1 MNSDSINNNKNYNL
15 DSASA
20 NINARNNMNSAAS
33 APADDPS
40 IETIS
45 TKQRILYSAAT
56 LFAAKGFTETS
67 IRELASASGL
77 QGSSI
82 YNHYESKTAILEYM
96 LADYV
101 EHNSGAFFTE
111 SARKNLEED
120 HTTDGILA
128 CHQLTF
134 SSDRPEYYFKV
145 LSMIMQEQH
154 RNPVV
159 SEYVRGNIMQAEDH
173 TEIIITILKDLKVLK
188 PDTDPEFWKK
198 LVSCI
203 FYTYSNRA
211 ILGNGDAS
219 PDFKGLG
226 MVDLLRKLYDT
237 LFFLCGTD
245 EVRAGMEFK

>member
-1 MNSDSINNNKNYNL
+1 MNSDSINDKDNYIVNT
-15 DSASA
+15 
-20 NINARNNMNSAAS
+20 
-33 APADDPS
+33 ADEPID
-40 IETIS
+40 IDGVETIS

-67 IRELASASGL
+67 IRELAAASGL

-82 YNHYESKTAILEYM
+82 YNHFESKTAILEYM

-120 HTTDGILA
+120 HSTEGILT

-159 SEYVRGNIMQAEDH
+159 NEYVRGNIQQAEDH
-173 TEIIITILKDLKVLK
+173 TGIIISILKDLNVLRQ
-188 PDTDPEFWKK
+188 DTDPEFWKK
-198 LVSCI
+198 LVTSI

-226 MVDLLRKLYDT
+226 MVDLLRKVYDT
-237 LFFLCGTD
+237 MFYLCGVD

>member
-1 MNSDSINNNKNYNL
+1 MYVCYGERLSDYMNADDLNYN
-15 DSASA
+15 D
-20 NINARNNMNSAAS
+20 NKTMNSA
-33 APADDPS
+33 DDREENAGS
-40 IETIS
+40 ETIS

-82 YNHYESKTAILEYM
+82 YNHYESKNAILEYM

-101 EHNSGAFFTE
+101 EHNSGAFYYET
-111 SARKNLEED
+111 ARKKLEED
-120 HTTDGILA
+120 PTTEGILN
-128 CHQLTF
+128 CHHVKF
-134 SSDRPEYYFKV
+134 VGDRAEYYFKV

-159 SEYVRGNIMQAEDH
+159 NEYVRGNILQSEDH
-173 TEIIITILKDLKVLK
+173 TGIIISILKDLNKVK
-188 PDTDPEFWKK
+188 QDTDPEFYKK

-211 ILGNGDAS
+211 ILGNGDSS
-219 PDFKGLG
+219 PGFSGLG
-226 MVDLLRKLYDT
+226 MIDLLRKVYDT
-237 LFFLCGTD
+237 MFLLCGVD
-245 EVRAGMEFK
+245 S